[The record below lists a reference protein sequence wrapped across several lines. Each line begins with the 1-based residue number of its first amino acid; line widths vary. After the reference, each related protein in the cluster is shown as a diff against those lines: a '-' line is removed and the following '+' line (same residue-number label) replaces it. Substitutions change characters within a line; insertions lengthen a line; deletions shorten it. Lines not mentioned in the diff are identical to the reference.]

1 MPPQRWTVSTNGEAG
16 GESPARRLVILGSTG
31 SIGCQALDVVRRLPG
46 HFEVVG
52 LAAGKNARLLAEQ
65 VAEFRP
71 GHVASLAPFPSDAG
85 SVVVTLEELASLPEA
100 DLVLVATVGIVG
112 LTPTLAALRAGKAVA
127 LANKEV
133 LVVAGE
139 IVAAEARRFGAP
151 ILPVDSEHS
160 AIWQCLRGEKKTA
173 VSRLILTASG
183 GAFRDKGPDEL
194 RLVTPEQ
201 ALRHPTWQM
210 GRKITVDSATL
221 LNKGLEAIEARW
233 LFDVPLD
240 RIEIVMHR
248 ESVIHS
254 FVEFVDGSLKA
265 QLGLPDMRLP
275 IQHALC
281 YPERLPLPSLPHLD
295 LKQAKA
301 LHFEKLDL
309 QRYPCLGLALEAGHR
324 GGTYPAVLAAADEVA
339 VEHFLA
345 GHIRFTDIPLVIEET
360 LDGHDGAPDPGLEE
374 IWAADSWARAR
385 AEDLVRAKA

>member
-1 MPPQRWTVSTNGEAG
+1 M
-16 GESPARRLVILGSTG
+16 
-31 SIGCQALDVVRRLPG
+31 VRGLRER
-46 HFEVVG
+46 FRVVG
-52 LAAGKNARLLAEQ
+52 LAAGRNVTLLEEQAR
-65 VAEFRP
+65 EFLPRLISYEGNERP
-71 GHVASLAPFPSDAG
+71 PRSVINLRGAAWSSLQEMAVHPDVDI
-85 SVVVTLEELASLPEA
+85 VVVATAGKAGLA
-100 DLVLVATVGIVG
+100 
-112 LTPTLAALRAGKAVA
+112 PTLAALAAGKVVA
-127 LANKEV
+127 LANKEA
-133 LVVAGE
+133 LVMAGK
-139 IVAAEARRFGAP
+139 IVAATAARGRGEIRP
-151 ILPVDSEHS
+151 IDSEHS

-183 GAFRDKGPDEL
+183 GAFRDKDPDEL

-275 IQHALC
+275 IQYALC

-295 LKQAKA
+295 LKQARA

>member
-1 MPPQRWTVSTNGEAG
+1 
-16 GESPARRLVILGSTG
+16 
-31 SIGCQALDVVRRLPG
+31 VVRGLRER
-46 HFEVVG
+46 FRVVG
-52 LAAGKNARLLAEQ
+52 LAAGRNVTLLEEQAR
-65 VAEFRP
+65 EFLPRLISYEGNERP
-71 GHVASLAPFPSDAG
+71 PRSVISLRGAAWSSLQEMAVHPDVDI
-85 SVVVTLEELASLPEA
+85 VVV
-100 DLVLVATVGIVG
+100 ATAGKAG
-112 LTPTLAALRAGKAVA
+112 LSPTLAALAAGKVVA
-127 LANKEV
+127 LANKEA
-133 LVVAGE
+133 LVMAGK
-139 IVAAEARRFGAP
+139 IVAATADRGRGEIRP
-151 ILPVDSEHS
+151 IDSEHS

-275 IQHALC
+275 IQYALC